1 MPVALPFGLLLAT
14 NPVSCSGH
22 DCSTLALPALS
33 YLHTGE
39 RLILDD
45 YDVEHDGCTL
55 VDPEDLDE
63 AMIVFSRDRF

>member
-1 MPVALPFGLLLAT
+1 M
-14 NPVSCSGH
+14 
-22 DCSTLALPALS
+22 LALPALS

-45 YDVEHDGCTL
+45 DDVDHDGCTP

-63 AMIVFSRDRF
+63 AMIVFARDLF